1 MTWLQC
7 INIALKENYIK
18 QLMNKSKIL
27 IVEGNTNEE
36 NINFDV
42 AGCIPQSENFKLH
55 VKKIDSSCDID
66 IVQPG
71 NDKSISKIISSLEKY
86 NGIILTGSTL
96 RINDK
101 SDEIKKHIQFAKKCF
116 ESEQKIFAACWG
128 LQITVTAAG
137 GRCRVSPNGTH
148 IGIAQNIE
156 LTNEGKKHKLYLSKE
171 HNFSTPA
178 FNHDE
183 VEIPPKNAIL
193 LASDKINKFMALQF
207 NVGKSEIWGLQYHP
221 EIPYE
226 YMVKLIKHRAEG
238 LIDKKIFN
246 DMNDINSHI
255 NIINKANNELKDD
268 IRTLELKN
276 WLNHIKQC

>member
-1 MTWLQC
+1 
-7 INIALKENYIK
+7 
-18 QLMNKSKIL
+18 MNKSKLL

-36 NINFDV
+36 NFNFDA
-42 AGCIPQSENFKLH
+42 AGCIPQSENFRLH
-55 VKKIDSSCDID
+55 VKKIDPSYDID

-71 NDKSISKIISSLEKY
+71 DDKLISKIISSLEKY

-96 RINDK
+96 RINDG
-101 SDEIKKHIQFAKKCF
+101 SNEVKKHIQFAKKCF

-128 LQITVTAAG
+128 LQITVIAAG
-137 GRCRVSPNGTH
+137 GKCRVSPNGTH
-148 IGIAQNIE
+148 VGIAQDIE
-156 LTNEGKKHKLYLSKE
+156 LTEEGKKHKLYSSKE
-171 HNFSTPA
+171 HKFTTPA
-178 FNHDE
+178 FNYDE
-183 VEIPPKNAIL
+183 VEIPPKNSIL

-226 YMVKLIKHRAEG
+226 YMTKLIKHRAKG
-238 LIDKKIFN
+238 LIDKKIFH

-255 NIINKANNELKDD
+255 NVINKANNELKDD

-276 WLNHIKQC
+276 WLNHIRK